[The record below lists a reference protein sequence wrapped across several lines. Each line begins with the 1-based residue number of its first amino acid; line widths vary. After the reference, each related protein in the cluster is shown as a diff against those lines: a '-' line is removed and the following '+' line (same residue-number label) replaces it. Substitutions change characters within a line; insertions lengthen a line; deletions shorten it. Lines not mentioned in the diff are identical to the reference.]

1 MRQTHIK
8 AVFTLSWLIVILAI
22 MATLGGLLMPGLYR
36 DTDIIKTSWLG
47 NDLLTL
53 LLVVPMLIFAMN
65 WSKRGSYRAQ
75 LVWVG
80 LLLYMLYNYAFYLF
94 GSAFNAFFLLH
105 VAIFTLS
112 MYALFLTLYQL
123 NITEVRRAFR
133 EDTPVRWISVFL
145 AFLALPLL
153 VVEGG
158 QSIQFIFT
166 GKVPEAPSLIFAL
179 DLSFVVPGT
188 ILAAILLWQRRAWGY
203 VLAAMMLVK
212 GMTYGLVLVI
222 NTAIITAKGLAPPD
236 PLMPFYIFVAA
247 GSLMFC
253 WILLRSLNP
262 IRISEL
268 Y

>member
-1 MRQTHIK
+1 MLQTPVK

-53 LLVVPMLIFAMN
+53 LLVVPMFIFAMI
-65 WSKRGSYRAQ
+65 WSKHGSYRAQ

-94 GSAFNAFFLLH
+94 GSAFNAFFLLY
-105 VAIFTLS
+105 VALFTLS

-158 QSIQFIFT
+158 QSINFIFT
-166 GKVPEAPSLIFAL
+166 GKEPEAPSLIFAL
-179 DLSFVVPGT
+179 DLSFVVPGML
-188 ILAAILLWQRRAWGY
+188 LAAVLLWQRRAWGY

-212 GMTYGLVLVI
+212 GFTYGLVLVV
-222 NTAIITAKGLAPPD
+222 NTAIITAKGLAPLD
-236 PLMPFYIFVAA
+236 PLMPFYTFVAV
-247 GSLMFC
+247 GSLIFC
-253 WILLRSLNP
+253 WILLRSLDP

-268 Y
+268 D